1 MMGGAPHYEHTE
13 WGDDDEEE
21 DLSSSSSSGI
31 FGFHVSAWLGACL
44 GKQSI
49 VQGCFRQYSVGLT
62 KEEKEEER
70 QEKKTKRD
78 IRRESAPCLA
88 ASGPFVFGH
97 EGQGH

>member
-70 QEKKTKRD
+70 QEKKDKKRHKK
-78 IRRESAPCLA
+78 RKRSLF
-88 ASGPFVFGH
+88 SS
-97 EGQGH
+97 